1 MVPSGPDR
9 GSEWRPSHHETTRSE
24 VIPRRNVQSPE
35 TAGST
40 TSMASWLCGSFE
52 SALVVWLVARFLGI
66 FVHHGRSAR
75 LVDVVAFGA
84 LFTWSWL
91 ELFDGAAYVR
101 RLLGL
106 VVLLAVVAAR
116 VR

>member
-1 MVPSGPDR
+1 MIPPPERPISGDR
-9 GSEWRPSHHETTRSE
+9 WFHDEHGELAVWQLPN
-24 VIPRRNVQSPE
+24 PP
-35 TAGST
+35 
-40 TSMASWLCGSFE
+40 
-52 SALVVWLVARFLGI
+52 LVVWLVARFLGI